1 MANKAPNKTA
11 RSLQIRRRRIA
22 IARNQALKQVK
33 AQKKARSVLNSG
45 NSMLVNNGAMKVKD
59 ANKKDLRQRSISL
72 LSTCG
77 IDVSLA
83 TLDKDYK
90 SARFSLLKEETGT
103 EILRNLDTKTARNE
117 QYKLLKK
124 ERKTLDAKKIALND
138 AIRVLDDRLSEPR
151 ILMNRLI
158 NSDYRDDFNSL
169 ARRLSALNLTPG
181 SEFIRYFRTY
191 ENDYDPRYCPMVL
204 SDRISVPRMSDKT
217 YDVSTLTPIGER
229 S

>member
-1 MANKAPNKTA
+1 MANNSAK
-11 RSLQIRRRRIA
+11 SLQIRRRRIA

-33 AQKKARSVLNSG
+33 AQKRARAVLNSG
-45 NSMLVNNGAMKVKD
+45 NSVLVNNGAMKVKD
-59 ANKKDLRQRSISL
+59 AKKADLRQRSISF

-77 IDVSLA
+77 IDVSLM

-103 EILRNLDTKTARNE
+103 EILRNLDKKTAQNE
-117 QYKLLKK
+117 QYKLLKR
-124 ERKTLDAKKIALND
+124 ERKTLDAKKISLND
-138 AIRVLDDRLSEPR
+138 AIRVLDDKLSEPR

-191 ENDYDPRYCPMVL
+191 ENDYDPRYCQMVL
-204 SDRISVPRMSDKT
+204 SDQVSIPQMSDKT
-217 YDVSTLTPIGER
+217 YDVSTLTPTGER